1 MTERDLPTLGFIG
14 TGTIN
19 SALVR
24 AFCRSD
30 GPAHP
35 IVVSPRSA
43 ERAAA
48 LKQEFPSRVRV
59 AASMQEVADAAD
71 CIFVAV
77 LPKAVEEVYR
87 SLHIDDTKHIIDLI
101 PNVTEDQIRD
111 WTGFKGE
118 ISHIIPLSFVAD
130 LRGPVVL
137 YPSRS
142 SIRSLLEE
150 ISDPVLL
157 DDRLQVAA
165 AQVLT
170 CFQAPYFTL
179 LEALVDWAEEQ
190 GFDPETAT
198 SCVTGIFKA
207 QSEQVNG
214 VSREHLHELAGEFT
228 PGGYNWRSREHI
240 GENGGYVLWTDSAR
254 QLMELLTSVLGK

>member
-1 MTERDLPTLGFIG
+1 MKEFPTTERDLPTLGFIG

-30 GPAHP
+30 GPARP

-48 LKQEFPSRVRV
+48 LKQEFPLRVRV

-71 CIFVAV
+71 CVFVAV
-77 LPKAVEEVYR
+77 LPQAVEEVYR
-87 SLHIDDTKHIIDLI
+87 SLHIDDTK
-101 PNVTEDQIRD
+101 
-111 WTGFKGE
+111 
-118 ISHIIPLSFVAD
+118 HIIPLSFVAD

-137 YPSRS
+137 YPSQS
-142 SIRSLLEE
+142 SIRSMLEE

-214 VSREHLHELAGEFT
+214 VSRERLHELAGEFT

-240 GENGGYVLWTDSAR
+240 GENGGYALWTDSAR

>member
-24 AFCRSD
+24 AFCRAS
-30 GPAHP
+30 GPARP

-48 LKQEFPSRVRV
+48 LQKEFPERVRI

-77 LPKAVEEVYR
+77 LPQAVEEVYR
-87 SLHIDDTKHIIDLI
+87 SLRFDDGRHIVDLT
-101 PNVTEDQIRD
+101 PSVTEAQIRG
-111 WTGFKGE
+111 WTGFAGE

-137 YPSRS
+137 YPPDS
-142 SIRSLLEE
+142 SIRGLMEE

-157 DDRLQVAA
+157 EDRMQVAA
-165 AQVLT
+165 GQILT
-170 CFQAPYFTL
+170 SFQAPYFTL
-179 LEALVDWAEEQ
+179 LEAMVDWAVAQ

-198 SCVTGIFKA
+198 AYVTGIFKA
-207 QSEQVNG
+207 QSDQVNG
-214 VSREHLHELAGEFT
+214 VSRQRLHELAGEFT
-228 PGGYNWRSREHI
+228 PGGYNWRAKNHI
-240 GENGGYVLWTDSAR
+240 GGHGGFDLWPEAAQ